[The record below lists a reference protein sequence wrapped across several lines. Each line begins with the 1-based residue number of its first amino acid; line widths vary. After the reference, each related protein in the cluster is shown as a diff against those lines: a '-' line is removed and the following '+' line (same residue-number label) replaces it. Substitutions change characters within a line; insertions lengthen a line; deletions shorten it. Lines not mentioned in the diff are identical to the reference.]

1 MKKTYFV
8 LSLIFIPFIFS
19 ACLIAGFYGLF
30 KNIFNISNKQI
41 RVVFGSSPILNNKY
55 WSQSLRKA
63 GFLSETFVF
72 DYFDSISKRKDWDN
86 ILRFKYP
93 FIPYRIRPFLAFTVS
108 LFKYDIFV
116 LSYRGYFLQNTIFRF
131 LQADL
136 LRLAKKKIIIIP
148 YGSDAY
154 VYRNIRSSSWAH
166 ALMISYP
173 DASRKQRII
182 AKEIDYWNKNADA
195 VIPGMMGF
203 DGIARW
209 DVLAPSSL
217 VLDLDDWKATSKLF
231 FSDGFNKKIVIAH
244 SPNHRGCKGTEYL
257 IQAVENLQSEGFLIE
272 LLLLEK
278 MQNSKVKQMLFERAD
293 ILVEQFI
300 FTGHGLSGLEGM
312 ASGIPTISNL
322 EDETYALP
330 MRRWSFLNECPLV
343 SATPENITDV
353 LRVLVTNPKL
363 RKELGRAGRE
373 YVEKYHGLDS
383 AQYLFENVFDFIYG
397 KKDSIINLYHPILGE
412 YPNRSPKIK
421 HPLVNNRIVD
431 ESS

>member
-1 MKKTYFV
+1 MKKTYFI
-8 LSLIFIPFIFS
+8 LSLIPIPFIFS
-19 ACLIAGFYGLF
+19 ACLIASVYGFF

-72 DYFDSISKRKDWDN
+72 DYFDSISKKKDWDN
-86 ILRFKYP
+86 ILKFKYP
-93 FIPYRIRPFLAFTVS
+93 FFPYRIRPFLAFTIS

-154 VYRNIRSSSWAH
+154 VYRNIRSSSWTH

-182 AKEIDYWNKNADA
+182 DKEIDYWNKNADA

-217 VLDLDDWKATSKLF
+217 VLDLDDWKVTSKFF
-231 FSDGFNKKIVIAH
+231 FSDGFNEKIVIAH

-257 IQAVENLQSEGFLIE
+257 IHAIEKLQSEGFLIE

-278 MQNSKVKQMLFERAD
+278 MQNSKVKQILCERVD
-293 ILVEQFI
+293 ILVEQLI

-322 EDETYALP
+322 EDETYTLP

-343 SATPENITDV
+343 SATPENITAV
-353 LRVLVTNPKL
+353 LKKLITNPQL
-363 RKELGRAGRE
+363 RSDLGRAGRE

-383 AQYLFENVFDFIYG
+383 AQYLFKNVFDFIYG

-431 ESS
+431 

>member
-1 MKKTYFV
+1 MKKTYFI

-19 ACLIAGFYGLF
+19 ACLIASIYGLF

-41 RVVFGSSPILNNKY
+41 RVVFGSSPLLNNKY

-72 DYFDSISKRKDWDN
+72 DYFDSISKKKDWDN
-86 ILRFKYP
+86 ILKFKYP
-93 FIPYRIRPFLAFTVS
+93 FIPYRIRPFLAFTIS

-154 VYRNIRSSSWAH
+154 VYRNIRSSSWTH

-182 AKEIDYWNKNADA
+182 AKEIDYWNKNADV

-231 FSDGFNKKIVIAH
+231 FSDGFNEKIVIAH

-257 IQAVENLQSEGFLIE
+257 IHAIERLQSEGFLIE

-278 MQNSKVKQMLFERAD
+278 IQNSKVKQILCERAD
-293 ILVEQFI
+293 ILVEQLI

-312 ASGIPTISNL
+312 ATGIPTISNL
-322 EDETYALP
+322 EDETYTLP

-353 LRVLVTNPKL
+353 LRKLITNPKL
-363 RKELGRAGRE
+363 RTDLGRAGRE

-383 AQYLFENVFDFIYG
+383 AQYLFENVFDYIYG

-412 YPNRSPKIK
+412 YPNRLPKIK